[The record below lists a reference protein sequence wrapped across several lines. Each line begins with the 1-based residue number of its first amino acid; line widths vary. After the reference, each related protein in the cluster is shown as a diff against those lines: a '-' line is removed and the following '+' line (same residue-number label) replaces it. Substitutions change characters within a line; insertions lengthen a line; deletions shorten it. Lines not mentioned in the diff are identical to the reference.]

1 MPCLGVVRVG
11 SWKELPEILMPGKCY
26 DVGGVI
32 IRPRV
37 EMQREEAEAIVRSMK
52 EMVARGL

>member
-1 MPCLGVVRVG
+1 
-11 SWKELPEILMPGKCY
+11 MPGKCY

-37 EMQREEAEAIVRSMK
+37 KMQKEEAEAIVRGIK
-52 EMVARGL
+52 EMIAREA